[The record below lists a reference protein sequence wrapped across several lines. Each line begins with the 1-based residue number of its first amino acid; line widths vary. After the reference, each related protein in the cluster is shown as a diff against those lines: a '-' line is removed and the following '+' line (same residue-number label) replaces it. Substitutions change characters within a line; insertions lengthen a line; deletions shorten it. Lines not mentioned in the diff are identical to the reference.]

1 MNYFLTM
8 LSALIALVENLF
20 YVICSDGGGL
30 LTWGRSGVRG
40 VIKTKHLRSL
50 VWRFVWGFEWV
61 EILGLRL
68 ERLGF
73 KTLQSK
79 LLQPVRIYMGTI
91 LDKES
96 FHGICLTISLYV
108 SYISDNSIIVKYRV
122 VVYSIP
128 WLYILKNDQKLSCS
142 W

>member
-1 MNYFLTM
+1 MSRNT
-8 LSALIALVENLF
+8 
-20 YVICSDGGGL
+20 GL
-30 LTWGRSGVRG
+30 
-40 VIKTKHLRSL
+40 KTRKTR
-50 VWRFVWGFEWV
+50 
-61 EILGLRL
+61 
-68 ERLGF
+68 

-122 VVYSIP
+122 VVCSIP
-128 WLYILKNDQKLSCS
+128 
-142 W
+142 